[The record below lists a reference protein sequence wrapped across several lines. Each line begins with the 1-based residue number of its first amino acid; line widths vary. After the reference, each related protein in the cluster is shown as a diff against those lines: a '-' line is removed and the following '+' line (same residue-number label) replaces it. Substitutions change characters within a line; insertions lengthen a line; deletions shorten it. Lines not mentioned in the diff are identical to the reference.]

1 MSAQLQYRGM
11 GNSPGSH
18 PSSAVSNSFPG
29 LEMDFRNIWK
39 NIFEGIVLLEYSN
52 LVTGVDEN
60 ADKKI
65 KALMSEGPV
74 YELITADEKKMT
86 APLTGPAHRHTHKL
100 SGDVAL
106 EWSNALAEI
115 LPKAGQVV
123 RCKFQNNTNRRK
135 HITVDLKVRHFFDV
149 DLNRNGKITSQRVVI
164 SRAMAGPGDLTQ
176 SLCSPWQND
185 YRECGCFYWAA
196 SRPDYVNVES
206 GSNGK
211 SRGNN
216 WMEKDRILEIY
227 LNVVEWGNGLFGAEA
242 AARHYYGVSAA
253 QLSREQAAKLA
264 AMLPNPRFYD
274 RNRFAPYL
282 MKRTGIVL
290 ARMNQVEAP

>member
-1 MSAQLQYRGM
+1 MKKPEKIQPRNLSAQLQYRGR

-60 ADKKI
+60 VDKKI
-65 KALMSEGPV
+65 KALISEGPV

-86 APLTGPAHRHTHKL
+86 APLTGPAHRHNHGL
-100 SGDVAL
+100 SGEVAL

-135 HITVDLKVRHFFDV
+135 YITVDLKVRHFFDV

-196 SRPDYVNVES
+196 SRPDYVNVEP
-206 GSNGK
+206 GPKGK

-216 WMEKDRILEIY
+216 WMEKDRKP
-227 LNVVEWGNGLFGAEA
+227 GAEA
-242 AARHYYGVSAA
+242 NYIVDNFADTRLVTYDELFTGW
-253 QLSREQAAKLA
+253 EQAL
-264 AMLPNPRFYD
+264 RFIIAGKD
-274 RNRFAPYL
+274 EPPL
-282 MKRTGIVL
+282 K
-290 ARMNQVEAP
+290 PSKK